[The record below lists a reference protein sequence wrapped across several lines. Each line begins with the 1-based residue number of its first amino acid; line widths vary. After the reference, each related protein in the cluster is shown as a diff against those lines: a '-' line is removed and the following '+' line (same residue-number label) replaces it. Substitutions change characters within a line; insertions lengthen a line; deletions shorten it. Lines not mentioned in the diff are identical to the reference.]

1 MGSEKIVRICIRI
14 EKEMIKEIDAFVK
27 RGLYR
32 SRSEFIRVSIRKKL
46 DMDKGNKSLTIERYL
61 MTQGGKAMPI
71 EEAIRRSKKEWRNKS

>member
-14 EKEMIKEIDAFVK
+14 EKEMIKEIDAIVK

-46 DMDKGNKSLTIERYL
+46 DMERGDKSMTIEEYL
-61 MTQGGKAMPI
+61 MTQGGKAIPI
-71 EEAIRRSKKEWRNKS
+71 EEAIRRSKKKWRNKS